1 MGLYYLEFILSTHN
15 TTLEFIRNSLA
26 ELGEGLEV
34 TKLER
39 GSDEK
44 TEDFQVHISA
54 LDPTVVFDTCAQIGR
69 IRSVKAEERS
79 A

>member
-15 TTLEFIRNSLA
+15 ATPEFIRNSLA
-26 ELGEGLEV
+26 ELGEALEV
-34 TKLER
+34 TQLKKAPD
-39 GSDEK
+39 SK
-44 TEDFQVHISA
+44 TEDFQIHISA

-79 A
+79 V